1 MIHGAFI
8 IFDKKMRF
16 TGYVLFL
23 LIITNCNAQNSL
35 GYKELT
41 YEASTR
47 GKKIKLKVTDSV
59 LIYKENQEITKVLLT
74 AKARKEIIVLL
85 SKIDV
90 LKVESFVPP
99 SEERFSDKALH
110 ATLTILIDG
119 ITYTSQSFDHGN
131 PPIEFKALLEYLFN
145 AVEKN

>member
-35 GYKELT
+35 NFNEIV

-47 GKKIKLKVTDSV
+47 GKKNELKVTDKV
-59 LIYKENQEITKVLLT
+59 LIYKENQEVTKVLLT
-74 AKARKEIIVLL
+74 AKARKEIIALL

-90 LKVESFVPP
+90 LKIETFVPP
-99 SEERFSDKALH
+99 SEERLSDKAMH
-110 ATLTILIDG
+110 ATLTIVIDSKAHV
-119 ITYTSQSFDHGN
+119 SQTFDNGN
-131 PPIEFKALLEYLFN
+131 PPKELKSLLEYLFKI
-145 AVEKN
+145 VQK

>member
-23 LIITNCNAQNSL
+23 LIITNCNAQKSL
-35 GYKELT
+35 DFKEIR

-47 GKKIKLKVTDSV
+47 GKKIELKVTDSE
-59 LIYKENQEITKVLLT
+59 LIYKVNQETTRVQLT
-74 AKARKEIIVLL
+74 AKARKEITALL
-85 SKIDV
+85 SKIEV
-90 LKVESFVPP
+90 QKIETFVPP

-110 ATLTILIDG
+110 ASLTIIID
-119 ITYTSQSFDHGN
+119 TKEHASKTFDHGN
-131 PPIEFKALLEYLFN
+131 PPKELKQLLDRIFKVL
-145 AVEKN
+145 KIQ